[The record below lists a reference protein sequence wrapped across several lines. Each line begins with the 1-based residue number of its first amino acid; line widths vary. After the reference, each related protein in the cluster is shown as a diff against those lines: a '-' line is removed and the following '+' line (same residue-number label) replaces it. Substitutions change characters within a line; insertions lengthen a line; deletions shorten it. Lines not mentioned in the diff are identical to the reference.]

1 MTDLIT
7 NLNEIG
13 EENNNFI
20 HGLERDI
27 FLTRKNKNK
36 KNIFNIKKIS
46 NRNLIKN
53 TKVYDIFKTTWA
65 INK

>member
-53 TKVYDIFKTTWA
+53 TKVYDIFKTT
-65 INK
+65 